1 MNASVKLKATE
12 SKRRHVVRQF
22 VGTYKTERKMKIKF
36 NPIIVK
42 LKNAKEVKIRS
53 AEISDAENL
62 LKTIKKYI
70 VDSEFIPKLF
80 DEIKLTIQQEEDWIN
95 SFIQKEN
102 SLLLIAEY
110 ESEIIGNIDITGSSR
125 VIMQHTGVIGM
136 GMLTEWRNSG
146 LGTQLMKH
154 SINWAK
160 ENPILELLWLQV
172 YCENELG
179 VSLYRKM
186 NFKENGIIKNYFKL
200 NGKYY
205 DNLTMS
211 LSLK

>member
-1 MNASVKLKATE
+1 M
-12 SKRRHVVRQF
+12 
-22 VGTYKTERKMKIKF
+22 KF
-36 NPIIVK
+36 NPITVK
-42 LKNAKEVKIRS
+42 LKNSKEIQIRS

-70 VDSEFIPKLF
+70 VDSEFIPKLSQ
-80 DEIKLTIQQEEDWIN
+80 EIKLTIQQEEDWIN

-110 ESEIIGNIDITGSSR
+110 QNEIIGNIDITGSSR
-125 VIMQHTGVIGM
+125 AIMQHTAVIGM
-136 GMLTEWRNSG
+136 GMLTEWRNFG
-146 LGTQLMKH
+146 LGTELMKL

-160 ENPILELLWLQV
+160 ENRMLELLWLQV

-179 VSLYRKM
+179 VNLYRKM
-186 NFKENGIIKNYFKL
+186 NFKENGIIKNYFKQ

>member
-1 MNASVKLKATE
+1 MNNEYLTVTQINKYIKYKFENDSNLNLVYLKGEISNFKNHSSGHLYFTLKDENSRIMAVMF
-12 SKRRHVVRQF
+12 RNNA
-22 VGTYKTERKMKIKF
+22 MKIKF

-102 SLLLIAEY
+102 S
-110 ESEIIGNIDITGSSR
+110 SK
-125 VIMQHTGVIGM
+125 
-136 GMLTEWRNSG
+136 G
-146 LGTQLMKH
+146 LEVYTV
-154 SINWAK
+154 
-160 ENPILELLWLQV
+160 PILSWPV
-172 YCENELG
+172 YLTLE
-179 VSLYRKM
+179 M
-186 NFKENGIIKNYFKL
+186 N
-200 NGKYY
+200 
-205 DNLTMS
+205 
-211 LSLK
+211 

>member
-1 MNASVKLKATE
+1 M
-12 SKRRHVVRQF
+12 RQF

>member
-1 MNASVKLKATE
+1 M
-12 SKRRHVVRQF
+12 
-22 VGTYKTERKMKIKF
+22 KF
-36 NPIIVK
+36 NPITVT

-62 LKTIKKYI
+62 LSTIKKYI

-80 DEIKLTIQQEEDWIN
+80 EEIKLTIQQEEDWIK
-95 SFIQKEN
+95 SFMEKEN
-102 SLLLIAEY
+102 SLLLVAEY
-110 ESEIIGNIDITGSSR
+110 ENEIIGNIDITGKSR
-125 VIMQHTGVIGM
+125 IIMQHTGVIGM
-136 GMLTEWRNSG
+136 GMLAEWRNSG
-146 LGTQLMKH
+146 LGTELMKH
-154 SINWAK
+154 SINWAI

-172 YCENELG
+172 YCENEIG

-186 NFKENGIIKNYFKL
+186 NFKENGVIKNYFKL

-211 LSLK
+211 LSVK

>member
-1 MNASVKLKATE
+1 M
-12 SKRRHVVRQF
+12 
-22 VGTYKTERKMKIKF
+22 KF

-62 LKTIKKYI
+62 LKTIKTYI
-70 VDSEFIPKLF
+70 IDSEFIPKLYV
-80 DEIKLTIQQEEDWIN
+80 EIKLTIQQEEDWIN

-102 SLLLIAEY
+102 SLLLVAEY
-110 ESEIIGNIDITGSSR
+110 ENEIIGNIDITGSSR
-125 VIMQHTGVIGM
+125 IIMQHTAVVGM
-136 GMLTEWRNSG
+136 GMLKEWRNSG
-146 LGTQLMKH
+146 LGTELMKH
-154 SINWAK
+154 AIDWAK
-160 ENPILELLWLQV
+160 ENPVLELLWLQV

-179 VSLYRKM
+179 LGLYKKM
-186 NFKENGIIKNYFKL
+186 NFVENGIIKKYFKF

>member
-1 MNASVKLKATE
+1 MQKKIDA
-12 SKRRHVVRQF
+12 
-22 VGTYKTERKMKIKF
+22 KMKFI
-36 NPIIVK
+36 PIIVK

-62 LKTIKKYI
+62 LKTIKNYI

-80 DEIKLTIQQEEDWIN
+80 EEIKLTIQQEEDLIN

-102 SLLLIAEY
+102 SLLLVAEY
-110 ESEIIGNIDITGSSR
+110 DNEIIGNIDITGSSR
-125 VIMQHTGVIGM
+125 IIKQHTGVIGM
-136 GMLTEWRNSG
+136 GMLKEWRNSG
-146 LGTQLMKH
+146 LGTELMKH

-160 ENPILELLWLQV
+160 ENPMLEILWLQI

-179 VSLYRKM
+179 LSLYRKM
-186 NFKENGIIKNYFKL
+186 NFIDNGIIKNYFKL

-211 LSLK
+211 LSLKK

>member
-1 MNASVKLKATE
+1 
-12 SKRRHVVRQF
+12 
-22 VGTYKTERKMKIKF
+22 MKIKF

-110 ESEIIGNIDITGSSR
+110 ENVIIGNIDITGSSR

-146 LGTQLMKH
+146 LGTELMKH

>member
-1 MNASVKLKATE
+1 M
-12 SKRRHVVRQF
+12 
-22 VGTYKTERKMKIKF
+22 KF
-36 NPIIVK
+36 NPVIVK
-42 LKNAKEVKIRS
+42 LKNSKEILIRS

-70 VDSEFIPKLF
+70 VDSEFIPKF
-80 DEIKLTIQQEEDWIN
+80 SEEIKLTIQQEEDWIN

-110 ESEIIGNIDITGSSR
+110 ENEIIGNIDITGSSR

-136 GMLTEWRNSG
+136 GILTEWRDLG
-146 LGTQLMKH
+146 LGTELMKL

-179 VSLYRKM
+179 VNLYRKM
-186 NFKENGIIKNYFKL
+186 NFKDNGIIKNYFKR

>member
-1 MNASVKLKATE
+1 
-12 SKRRHVVRQF
+12 
-22 VGTYKTERKMKIKF
+22 
-36 NPIIVK
+36 
-42 LKNAKEVKIRS
+42 
-53 AEISDAENL
+53 
-62 LKTIKKYI
+62 
-70 VDSEFIPKLF
+70 
-80 DEIKLTIQQEEDWIN
+80 
-95 SFIQKEN
+95 
-102 SLLLIAEY
+102 
-110 ESEIIGNIDITGSSR
+110 IGNIDITGSSR

-136 GMLTEWRNSG
+136 GILTEWRDLG
-146 LGTQLMKH
+146 LGTELMKL

-179 VSLYRKM
+179 VNLYRKM
-186 NFKENGIIKNYFKL
+186 NFKDNGIIKNYFKR

>member
-1 MNASVKLKATE
+1 M
-12 SKRRHVVRQF
+12 
-22 VGTYKTERKMKIKF
+22 KF

-70 VDSEFIPKLF
+70 IDSEFIPKLYE
-80 DEIKLTIQQEEDWIN
+80 EIKLTIQQEEDWIN

-102 SLLLIAEY
+102 SLLLVAEY
-110 ESEIIGNIDITGSSR
+110 ENEIIGNIDITGSSR
-125 VIMQHTGVIGM
+125 IIMQHTGVIGM
-136 GMLTEWRNSG
+136 GMLKEWRNSG
-146 LGTQLMKH
+146 LGTELMKH
-154 SINWAK
+154 SINWSK
-160 ENPILELLWLQV
+160 ENPILEILWLQV

-179 VSLYRKM
+179 LSLYRKM
-186 NFKENGIIKNYFKL
+186 NFKDNGIIKNYFKL